1 MLSMLIAMK
10 GLQIQ
15 KYNMKAN
22 KCEVVSR
29 RMRSIVKGNY
39 APNFNE
45 VPEKRKLNPYDRPTR
60 SLPQYNGRISW

>member
-1 MLSMLIAMK
+1 MK
-10 GLQIQ
+10 S
-15 KYNMKAN
+15 N

-29 RMRSIVKGNY
+29 RMRSIISGKY

-45 VPEKRKLNPYDRPTR
+45 VPEKKKLNPYDRPYR

>member
-1 MLSMLIAMK
+1 
-10 GLQIQ
+10 
-15 KYNMKAN
+15 MKAN

-29 RMRSIVKGNY
+29 RTRSITKVSY

-45 VPEKRKLNPYDRPTR
+45 VPERKKYNPYDRPER

>member
-1 MLSMLIAMK
+1 
-10 GLQIQ
+10 
-15 KYNMKAN
+15 MKAN

-29 RMRSIVKGNY
+29 RMRSIITGKY

-45 VPEKRKLNPYDRPTR
+45 VPEKKKLNPYHKPYK